1 MRSEVEELDRSDH
14 WCTRCA
20 GMSSL
25 EGGDLTTVQEYRI
38 MKKILPPDSTISPEG
53 LRAVQNCVSV
63 LVACVSHEAGLNAL
77 QNGKRKLV
85 TGDDVCVALE
95 NLGLDQYG
103 SLSKS
108 YIQKF
113 KEARTK
119 VANGH

>member
-1 MRSEVEELDRSDH
+1 MP
-14 WCTRCA
+14 
-20 GMSSL
+20 
-25 EGGDLTTVQEYRI
+25 EYRV
-38 MKKILPPDSTISPEG
+38 MKKILPSDATISPEG

-63 LVACVSHEAGLNAL
+63 LIACVSHEAGLNAL
-77 QNGKRKLV
+77 QHGKRKLV

-103 SLSKS
+103 RLSKS

-119 VANGH
+119 LSS